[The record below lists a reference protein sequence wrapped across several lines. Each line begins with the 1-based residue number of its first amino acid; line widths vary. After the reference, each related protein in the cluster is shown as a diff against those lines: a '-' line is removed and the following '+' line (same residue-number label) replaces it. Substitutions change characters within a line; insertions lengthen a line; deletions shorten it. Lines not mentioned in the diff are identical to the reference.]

1 MAYFQGVELTETE
14 EPEFKAKVSGCLKN
28 PDSKFFS
35 FDAVARLILKLLLFF
50 FKSWHLEKQGPKK
63 IKCSFLCLISDYNVV
78 LNNKWMKLNGYG
90 KVNINCF

>member
-1 MAYFQGVELTETE
+1 MPMATLCLSLPFSFFSSVAYFQGVELTETE

-50 FKSWHLEKQGPKK
+50 LSRD
-63 IKCSFLCLISDYNVV
+63 I
-78 LNNKWMKLNGYG
+78 
-90 KVNINCF
+90 